1 MRVKL
6 VSEGLTAV
14 CLSPAACHP
23 ATRRSRCV
31 TLREIFFKTQSF
43 VLLCC
48 LSSTPVRSRT
58 WDFSFAMRQLLQ
70 FIGPDKN
77 MHNLLVTV
85 SRFQAEFQR
94 LALGFKC
101 DMFTLEKRLR
111 LEERSRDLA
120 EENVRR
126 EVSSCQGLLQ
136 VGTAPQL
143 SGQVSLRTSGQCLVE
158 LESVLGFCEVQF
170 HLCLVFK
177 ALPLVHSFGSFTH
190 TGTEFTEF
198 YM

>member
-1 MRVKL
+1 M
-6 VSEGLTAV
+6 
-14 CLSPAACHP
+14 
-23 ATRRSRCV
+23 
-31 TLREIFFKTQSF
+31 
-43 VLLCC
+43 
-48 LSSTPVRSRT
+48 
-58 WDFSFAMRQLLQ
+58 Q

-170 HLCLVFK
+170 HLCLFLK
-177 ALPLVHSFGSFTH
+177 HCLWFILLVHSHILVLNLLNSTCSVATNGNK
-190 TGTEFTEF
+190 
-198 YM
+198 